1 MEKQWRWSTV
11 FFIIAL
17 CFPDSSDPLT
27 WTRQPTNPTEAIE
40 GSNVVLTWNY
50 SLTSD
55 EQTNSQS
62 FFLIQWFKF
71 NLSSMVFDQIA
82 SKTFFSRVN
91 PPLSYGEPL
100 SPHIVIDRNHKTDS
114 VTLHINDV
122 KRDDEG
128 QYKIRYVKDVFA
140 TVLAKLVLNL
150 TVLVPPKVDYLTSD
164 YDECENATLILSCN
178 ATGKPTPNITWRRV
192 ASDGTVIEKLPAIN
206 RVYIL
211 NNTNRNSSG
220 QYRCTASNGAGV
232 ANKTVNVTVRFAASI
247 DRIISSS
254 NTVNEG
260 KFVNVTCQAS
270 GNPSPTN
277 YTWINKDGQLF
288 SGNVLNFINI
298 SRAEAG
304 QYRCVLGN
312 RCGKDG
318 RSTTVNVHY
327 PLTITSISL
336 NQTVDE
342 GDVVLLNCTADGNP
356 QPNITWTR
364 LSDNSIVSLSLTITG
379 KQDEGG
385 YRCTADNGIGDVAFS
400 DVFITVQSYHPINT
414 VFSTNLPNNTVT

>member
-1 MEKQWRWSTV
+1 MEKQWRWSKV
-11 FFIIAL
+11 FFIIAS
-17 CFPDSSDPLT
+17 CFPDSS
-27 WTRQPTNPTEAIE
+27 
-40 GSNVVLTWNY
+40 
-50 SLTSD
+50 
-55 EQTNSQS
+55 
-62 FFLIQWFKF
+62 
-71 NLSSMVFDQIA
+71 
-82 SKTFFSRVN
+82 
-91 PPLSYGEPL
+91 
-100 SPHIVIDRNHKTDS
+100 
-114 VTLHINDV
+114 
-122 KRDDEG
+122 
-128 QYKIRYVKDVFA
+128 
-140 TVLAKLVLNL
+140 
-150 TVLVPPKVDYLTSD
+150 VPPKVDYLTSD

-260 KFVNVTCQAS
+260 KFFNVTCQAS

-414 VFSTNLPNNTVT
+414 VFSTNLPNNTVNLNENFTLLCNADANPAASYRLYREQESLKEQNNGTYLTFVSTRTKQVAYRCIPFNSYGDGPSKVITVTVYSFLKETGSSFQSLGPAMEKRLIFINLSSRSSNT